1 MSEQRRSVVRVV
13 PVAMAVLVLSV
24 VGGTGGWG
32 EPRGKDAQGGAAGGM
47 GGTLPKLNMDALL
60 PTRVSVHPLTRIG
73 ADRDGVESLIVH
85 VELKDQFGHA
95 TKALGRLRIEL
106 YKPGAE
112 GGDGGGGG
120 GVQDRVWNLDLT
132 DPAVNA
138 GSWDELVTR
147 TYTVYLGGLPQWL
160 TEWKAAGEDG
170 GGSGGTVQVTFVTA
184 DTRGNERVLN
194 TSHRLRK

>member
-1 MSEQRRSVVRVV
+1 MWRCTL
-13 PVAMAVLVLSV
+13 AAAL
-24 VGGTGGWG
+24 
-32 EPRGKDAQGGAAGGM
+32 AAGGVFGAGAHRGGQDAAGNAGKRG
-47 GGTLPKLNMDALL
+47 GGTLPKLNLDALL

-106 YKPGAE
+106 YKPGGA
-112 GGDGGGGG
+112 GGNGIGAGEGGGGG

-132 DPAVNA
+132 DPATNA
-138 GSWDELVTR
+138 GNWDELVTR
-147 TYTVYLGGLPQWL
+147 TYTVYLGGLPKWL
-160 TEWKAAGEDG
+160 TDWKHAAETENAEAG
-170 GGSGGTVQVTFVTA
+170 GGGTLQVTFVTA
-184 DTRGNERVLN
+184 DTKGNERVLN